1 MSTTAG
7 NAGASVPRGDGAAGK
22 TEKRQREA
30 MLERSHWW
38 LAAIVIL
45 IGTGIPFAV
54 NEIFGVEPDAG
65 FVFFVWCAIA
75 AAVVAAAYGI
85 WLVAT
90 RRWSRSPAEQAHAD
104 HRPAEPRPVTN
115 MSHDSETREAH

>member
-1 MSTTAG
+1 
-7 NAGASVPRGDGAAGK
+7 
-22 TEKRQREA
+22 

-38 LAAIVIL
+38 LAAAVIL

-54 NEIFGVEPDAG
+54 NETFGVDPDAG

-90 RRWSRSPAEQAHAD
+90 RRSSRTPAEQAHAD
-104 HRPAEPRPVTN
+104 QHPAEPPPVTDL
-115 MSHDSETREAH
+115 SGHDSGTRNAH